1 MIVTRL
7 QRRRRAA
14 VAKIAVAITLAVI
27 LLTPRLDVG
36 NGSAAGSKVSVDRPI
51 VFSNLGISS

>member
-27 LLTPRLDVG
+27 LLTPRLDIG
-36 NGSAAGSKVSVDRPI
+36 DGTAAGAKVSIDHPT